1 MFRFFKRENKEKI
14 ENDII
19 KELKVKLSNEQQKV
33 FQLGFEN
40 HDLSNKL
47 NKKIKQNKR
56 LQNQIKKLK
65 EA

>member
-1 MFRFFKRENKEKI
+1 MFKIFKRQNREKI

-19 KELKVKLSNEQQKV
+19 KELKIKLSNEQQKV
-33 FQLGFEN
+33 FQLGFEK
-40 HDLSNKL
+40 HDLSLKL